1 MLGVRLWLVIAL
13 PFTTDVMFD
22 SLYLAFSIAAAS
34 LGASAES
41 SEPGPSELLA
51 QAGPTIQVGTS
62 TAGELSSS
70 DEQVEGR
77 HADRYSFDANVGD
90 RVRVSLRSNE
100 IDTFVRVSGPG
111 GFSVSNDDS
120 PGRGT
125 NSMIVV
131 SVQAAGRYEVM
142 ATSYGTGETGAYTVV
157 VDQWTPTQ
165 GSTAGQASSPV
176 TEPGIQEGT
185 TSGSLTSDD
194 RTLSSGEYFDAF
206 VYQGSAG
213 EQLSVN
219 LRTDEFDPYLMVRG
233 PGVTEDND
241 DAAEGNLN
249 SAVGLTLPADGAY
262 RIIATTYAPG
272 EQGSYTLSV
281 ESGGRS
287 ATAIV
292 DGQLRPGVP
301 VEGAFTSADATRQGG
316 QYFESW
322 SFLGSAGE
330 SVTIDLSS
338 SEVDTFLTLL
348 SPNGREESNDDISR
362 RDTNSRINMIL
373 PEDGTYEVIAST
385 YLAAAEG
392 GYTLSLQQ
400 SNRAV
405 VVQEPIIPN
414 SEAADGELIFGGAVE
429 GRLNRRDTQL
439 SSGEYYDTIMFN
451 GRAGQGI
458 TLSMESD
465 QIDTYVMLRGPG
477 GLSLDNDDGSDGTNS
492 HLEAT
497 LPQDGEYSILA
508 TSYSAGETGRYT
520 IRLEEGTSAQQNA
533 TGRVY
538 AILAGIT
545 DYEDSNDLPYCAE
558 DAEKLG
564 EELTATGIMA
574 DESIILTNSQVT
586 RQNLEDAFMTV
597 AQSAGPDDVFLF
609 FYSGHGAYLDGR
621 SELDGR
627 DETLYVIDGHITDDE
642 INGWFDHVNARMAI
656 IALDSCFS
664 GGFARD
670 VISAPD
676 RMGIFSSEEDV
687 TSNVASRFQAGGYLS
702 YFLRNGIG
710 GAADVGPRDGIITA
724 GELSQYLHIQWAEHN
739 MANEETET
747 ADAAAAYQN
756 LVIDRGSVKVTDVIV
771 YNE

>member
-1 MLGVRLWLVIAL
+1 
-13 PFTTDVMFD
+13 MFE
-22 SLYLAFSIAAAS
+22 SLYLAFSIAAVS
-34 LGASAES
+34 LGAPAETAA
-41 SEPGPSELLA
+41 PIPLELVA
-51 QAGPTIQVGTS
+51 QAGSDVQVGTS
-62 TAGELSSS
+62 TAGDLSPS
-70 DEQVEGR
+70 DDVMDGR
-77 HADRYSFDANVGD
+77 YADRYTFEADAGD
-90 RVRVSLRSNE
+90 RVRISLRSND
-100 IDTFVRVSGPG
+100 IDAYVAVSGPN

-131 SVQAAGRYEVM
+131 SVQNAGTYEVT
-142 ATSYGTGETGAYTVV
+142 ATSYAAGEVGAYTLV
-157 VDQWTPTQ
+157 VDQWTPNTQ
-165 GSTAGQASSPV
+165 IGGQATAPTS
-176 TEPGIQEGT
+176 EPGIRSGAT
-185 TSGSLTSDD
+185 NGSLDSGDN
-194 RTLSSGEYFDAF
+194 TLSSGELFDAF
-206 VYQGSAG
+206 VYEGSAG
-213 EQLSVN
+213 ERLSIT

-241 DAAEGNLN
+241 DAVEGDLN
-249 SAVGLTLPADGAY
+249 SALGITLPSDGAY

-272 EQGSYTLSV
+272 EQGAYTLNV

-287 ATAIV
+287 ATAVV
-292 DGQLRPGVP
+292 DGQLRNGQP
-301 VEGAFTSADATRQGG
+301 VEGAFSSADAARQGG

-322 SFLGSAGE
+322 SFQGSAGD
-330 SVTIDLSS
+330 SVTVELSS
-338 SEVDTFLTLL
+338 SNVDTFLTLR
-348 SPNGREESNDDISR
+348 SPGGSEESNDDISR

-373 PEDGTYEVIAST
+373 PTDGTYEVLAST
-385 YLAAAEG
+385 YLSGAEG
-392 GYTLSLQQ
+392 EYTLSLRQ
-400 SNRAV
+400 SDHGPLAQDSLV
-405 VVQEPIIPN
+405 GQD
-414 SEAADGELIFGGAVE
+414 AATEGELMFGSQIE

-439 SSGEYYDTIMFN
+439 ASGEYYDTIMFN
-451 GRAGQGI
+451 GRAGQGV
-458 TLSMESD
+458 TLRMESSH
-465 QIDTYVMLRGPG
+465 IDTYVMLRGPG
-477 GLSLDNDDGSDGTNS
+477 GLSIDNDDGPDGTNS

-508 TSYSAGETGRYT
+508 TSYSPGETGRYT
-520 IRLEEGTSAQQNA
+520 IRLEEGTRAEQNA

-545 DYEDSNDLPYCAE
+545 DYQDSNDLPFCAE

-564 EELTATGIMA
+564 EELTETGIMA

-597 AQSAGPDDVFLF
+597 AQAAGPDDVFLF
-609 FYSGHGAYLDGR
+609 FYSGHGAYLEGR
-621 SELDGR
+621 SELDDR
-627 DETLYVIDGHITDDE
+627 DETLYVVDGHITDDE
-642 INGWFDHVNARMAI
+642 VNSWFDEVNARMAI

-702 YFLRNGIG
+702 YFLRRGIG
-710 GAADVGPRDGIITA
+710 GEADVSPRDGIITA

-739 MANEETET
+739 MANERTET
-747 ADAAAAYQN
+747 ADAATAYQN